1 DSALGRIDPRP
12 PEAFGPGT
20 LPPPYLRLV
29 FVLRDPTPALPFY
42 EAALTLDLFPRPIK
56 RDTTYYLFNT
66 NPGMRELVRQGRA
79 PEFFLGN
86 TGTFIESEGDVL
98 LTAYQIAREDSLRS
112 WVRFGRIDTVQV
124 EPFLL
129 VFYEGRFEVVLSP
142 SKWDPGWS
150 RYPNE
155 KLHFRGRFRV
165 PVVLWETVYRC
176 WREGKDCLRV
186 EVHTF

>member
-1 DSALGRIDPRP
+1 YR
-12 PEAFGPGT
+12 
-20 LPPPYLRLV
+20 
-29 FVLRDPTPALPFY
+29 
-42 EAALTLDLFPRPIK
+42 
-56 RDTTYYLFNT
+56 
-66 NPGMRELVRQGRA
+66 
-79 PEFFLGN
+79 
-86 TGTFIESEGDVL
+86 
-98 LTAYQIAREDSLRS
+98 IAREDSLRS

-142 SKWDPGWS
+142 NSWDPGWS

-186 EVHTF
+186 EVRTL